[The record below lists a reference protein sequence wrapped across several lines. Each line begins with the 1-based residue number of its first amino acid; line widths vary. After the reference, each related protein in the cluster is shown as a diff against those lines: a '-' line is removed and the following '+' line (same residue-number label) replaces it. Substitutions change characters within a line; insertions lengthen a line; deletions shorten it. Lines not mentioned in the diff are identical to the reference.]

1 MHSNSVSNFYLQEVL
16 AKKEEHTPSPIPI
29 RITGMGP
36 FKRVVVPPNVYVVHT
51 RQGYEKPL
59 HIGLGISFR
68 YNPYKDA
75 FLVIPATL
83 QTILINARSIC
94 RERQGIL
101 VQAYV
106 QWIIDDIETA
116 YRRLD
121 FSNPEDPTA
130 TVREQLR
137 EQAEATIKDKVST
150 MSIDEVLSDKGSI
163 MLEMTHRLREVAEG
177 SGSGLGLKI
186 VTVQIK
192 EAVISSGRLWE
203 NLQQPFRAEK
213 EQAARLAD
221 IERERV
227 LALQEQQNQTA
238 TEKALIA
245 TQEELAQLRST
256 QEADAFDRE
265 LREEERRQQ
274 ARLES
279 EQRRITLEHQI
290 QQEREETELAA
301 EIAQIERKIRRYQ
314 EQQTEITAQIAHQK
328 IAHPLQELLTQHS
341 EELRTFQAHAE
352 DKRETLRLQQA
363 RLLREIE
370 NLISQERLQERLI
383 EQLPTIA
390 QHLPSPEHLE
400 QIQISG
406 PNDSPTALAPFFAL
420 LSKLRDLLNPPASPS

>member
-1 MHSNSVSNFYLQEVL
+1 M
-16 AKKEEHTPSPIPI
+16 
-29 RITGMGP
+29 TGFAPKNPYP

-59 HIGLGISFR
+59 HIGIGISFR

-121 FSNPEDPTA
+121 FSNHLDPTE

-163 MLEMTHRLREVAEG
+163 MLEMTNRLREVAEG
-177 SGSGLGLKI
+177 SDSGLGLKI

-192 EAVISSGRLWE
+192 EAVISSARLWE

-213 EQAARLAD
+213 EQTARLAD

-227 LALQEQQNQTA
+227 IALQEQQNHTA
-238 TEKALIA
+238 TEKHQIA
-245 TQEELAQLRST
+245 IEEELAQLRAS

-279 EQRRITLEHQI
+279 EQRRIAHEHQI

-301 EIAQIERKIRRYQ
+301 EIAQLQRKIRRYQ
-314 EQQTEITAQIAHQK
+314 EQQTEIAAQIAYQK
-328 IAHPLQELLTQHS
+328 AAHPLEELITQHN

-363 RLLREIE
+363 RTLREIE
-370 NLISQERLQERLI
+370 NLVSQERLQERLI
-383 EQLPTIA
+383 EQLPTIVE
-390 QHLPSPEHLE
+390 HLPTPARLE

-406 PNDSPTALAPFFAL
+406 TDGTHPALASLMAL
-420 LSKLRDLLNPPASPS
+420 FSTLRDLLTNKTPPSSSAPLE